1 MNKNKNKINE
11 SNLNLD
17 LDLVSFLDPIVC
29 KVEIDIAGWLFDLS
43 GGDGWKLHSEQE
55 NENYTSF
62 FLKQGEQQ
70 AEVTLYHSG
79 FAQVDIDDQLVFHG
93 DMLEKSCKKAKLN
106 YYRVDN
112 GDKILLN

>member
-1 MNKNKNKINE
+1 MDKNKTNK
-11 SNLNLD
+11 SNLSLD

-29 KVEIDIAGWLFDLS
+29 KVEVDIAGWLFDLS
-43 GGDGWKLHSEQE
+43 GGDGWKLDSEQE
-55 NENYTSF
+55 NENHTSF

-79 FAQVDIDDQLVFHG
+79 FAQVDIDGQLVFHG

>member
-1 MNKNKNKINE
+1 MNEKKIEN
-11 SNLNLD
+11 STLNLD
-17 LDLVSFLDPIVC
+17 LDLISLFDPVVC
-29 KVEIDIAGWLFDLS
+29 KVEVDLAGWLFDLS
-43 GGDGWKLHSEQE
+43 GDNGWKVDSEQE

-62 FLKQGEQQ
+62 FLNYGDQQ

-79 FAQVDIDDQLVFHG
+79 FAQVDIEGKLVFHG

-106 YYRVDN
+106 YYRMDS